1 LFETASGGTLFLDEI
16 GDMPLPLQVKLLRA
30 LQEGRIRRVG
40 ENAERDVDVRVIA
53 ATNRDLTE
61 DIEAGRF
68 RQDLFY
74 RLNVVPISIPSLG
87 ERQED
92 ILPLT
97 LHFLEKY
104 SAKMDKGEIGI
115 EPGAMKKILTNP
127 WPGNVRELEN
137 TIERALA
144 LCGESEMLS
153 IEHFPQLGAGTSA
166 ISSAPEGSSL
176 KEKIRVCEKQF
187 IQEALEETGGKITR
201 AAELLDVTRQHLH
214 NKIKQYGLNN
224 KKKK

>member
-1 LFETASGGTLFLDEI
+1 
-16 GDMPLPLQVKLLRA
+16 MPLQVKLLRA
-30 LQEGRIRRVG
+30 LQEGEIRRVG
-40 ENAERDVDVRVIA
+40 ENTVRNVDVRVIA

-61 DIEAGRF
+61 DIAAGRF

-74 RLNVVPISIPSLG
+74 RLNVVPVSIPPLN

-104 SAKMDKGEIGI
+104 AAKMNKGEVEI
-115 EPGAMKKILTNP
+115 ESAAMKMILTNT

-144 LCGESEMLS
+144 LCGDSKRLS
-153 IEHFPQLGAGTSA
+153 IAHFPQLSHEGAIGATGT
-166 ISSAPEGSSL
+166 GSTL
-176 KEKIRVCEKQF
+176 KEKMRSVEKQF
-187 IQEALEETGGKITR
+187 IMEALDETNGKITK
-201 AAELLDVTRQHLH
+201 AAGLLDVTRQHLH

-224 KKKK
+224 RKKK

>member
-1 LFETASGGTLFLDEI
+1 
-16 GDMPLPLQVKLLRA
+16 VR
-30 LQEGRIRRVG
+30 
-40 ENAERDVDVRVIA
+40 NVDVRVIA

-74 RLNVVPISIPSLG
+74 RLNVVPITIPPLN

-104 SAKMDKGEIGI
+104 TAKMDKGEMQI
-115 EPGAMKKILTNP
+115 ESDAMKMILANT

-144 LCGESEMLS
+144 LCGDSTVLS
-153 IEHFPQLGAGTSA
+153 ASHFPQLGRSDSVLGTIDAGGT
-166 ISSAPEGSSL
+166 L
-176 KEKIRVCEKQF
+176 KEKIRIVEKQ
-187 IQEALEETGGKITR
+187 IIIETLEETGGKITK